1 MKYKMWTIRMLAAM
15 LMMMCGFTLGGM
27 SSHASTKSNMD
38 KMVNNFCKAKYKK
51 ARKYN
56 NKLPRYASESCVN
69 KLPVKMKTAYRNTA
83 KRISKKYGNV
93 TYYLTD
99 MDNDKKAEL
108 IINYYHGRDGLYM
121 VYDYKGGKAVK
132 LGSMHND
139 GFDKPVSYPGHK
151 GLLMSFERKGIALY
165 LYTFKNGKTKSKC
178 LHDATYNYKI
188 TSQLPDYIRNELKPY
203 RVNSWNGINGPL
215 K

>member
-121 VYDYKGGKAVK
+121 VLIRSGYNLEAEK
-132 LGSMHND
+132 LFYSCMWH
-139 GFDKPVSYPGHK
+139 H
-151 GLLMSFERKGIALY
+151 EGIL
-165 LYTFKNGKTKSKC
+165 
-178 LHDATYNYKI
+178 I
-188 TSQLPDYIRNELKPY
+188 LPFH
-203 RVNSWNGINGPL
+203 S
-215 K
+215 

>member
-1 MKYKMWTIRMLAAM
+1 MKCKMWTIKMLAAM
-15 LMMMCGFTLGGM
+15 LMMMSCFTLVGIK
-27 SSHASTKSNMD
+27 SHASTKSNMN
-38 KMVNNFCKAKYKK
+38 KMVNNFCKGKYRK

-69 KLPVKMKTAYRNTA
+69 KMSEKMKKAYRKA
-83 KRISKKYGNV
+83 VKRKSSKYGNV

-108 IINYYHGRDGLYM
+108 IINYYHGRDGLYI
-121 VYDYKGGKAVK
+121 VYDYKGGRAVK
-132 LGSMHND
+132 LGSMLND

-165 LYTFKNGKTKSKC
+165 LYTFKNGKAKSKC

-188 TSQLPDYIRNELKPY
+188 TSQLPNYIRNELKAY
-203 RVNSWNGINGPL
+203 RANSWNGIKGPL